1 MTRPTTARTAGTA
14 RRLRGA
20 PVWWMAGCLLT
31 GALLGVALTSAHA
44 ESPSL
49 VTAVSDKEHAAALAA
64 ARAEGAALGRAFA
77 QQNNAAGRG
86 QVISVSQSAD
96 VTTMHPAII
105 VLLLASAAA
114 WLYLAAKKAQRGWA
128 VCIASAF
135 LGVVLFAVLAQSLT
149 IMLPVQPDG
158 SVSTPVSVYVQLISP
173 AIVTTFLLG
182 LGLRH
187 ALGHWRW
194 LGAPVP
200 RPPPRVAP
208 SPKVRVRRWRRWG
221 FSLLG
226 TATLA
231 VLFRFVLLEP
241 LARSQ
246 RSSVTYS
253 EGLRGNLEYI
263 ESMTTLVFIQ
273 ASLDGVAVLLTL
285 VGLYALWRARRA
297 PRI

>member
-1 MTRPTTARTAGTA
+1 MTPAQ
-14 RRLRGA
+14 
-20 PVWWMAGCLLT
+20 
-31 GALLGVALTSAHA
+31 A

-49 VTAVSDKEHAAALAA
+49 VTTVSDKKYAEMSDKEYAAALAA
-64 ARAEGAALGRAFA
+64 AKAEAAALGRAAA
-77 QQNNAAGRG
+77 QQNIAAGRG

-114 WLYLAAKKAQRGWA
+114 WLYLAAKKAQRGGA

-135 LGVVLFAVLAQSLT
+135 LGVVLFGLLAQSLT

-158 SVSTPVSVYVQLISP
+158 SVSTPVSVYVQLVLP
-173 AIVTTFLLG
+173 AIATTFLLG

-200 RPPPRVAP
+200 RPPSPRVAT
-208 SPKVRVRRWRRWG
+208 SPEVRTRRWRRWG
-221 FSLLG
+221 FSLSG
-226 TATLA
+226 TAMLI
-231 VLFRFVLLEP
+231 VFFRFVLLEP
-241 LARSQ
+241 LSRSR
-246 RSSVTYS
+246 RSGVTYS
-253 EGLRGNLEYI
+253 EGLRGNLEYM
-263 ESMTTLVFIQ
+263 ESMTTLVIIQ

-285 VGLYALWRARRA
+285 VGLYALWRGRRV
-297 PRI
+297 PRN